1 MSKLDSPHTTHFPR
15 LIGATVATG
24 LLLSGLLVS
33 WEPISAQEDK
43 EPVPAM
49 GKVPAGLPEIPYP
62 KDNPQTEAKIKLGKQ
77 LYFDKRLSSD
87 NTISC
92 ASCHDP
98 EKGWSNADAVATG
111 VGGQKGG
118 RSAPTIINSAYTK
131 LHFWDGRAKS
141 LEDQALGPI
150 QNPIEMNMKMDL
162 ALDRINAI
170 PGYRSRFE
178 KEFGG
183 PATEQRL
190 AQAIAS
196 FERTIVSGDAP
207 YDRFTAG
214 DKSALSESAQRG
226 RDLFFGK
233 ANCSACHSGPS
244 FSDLAFHNIGIGM
257 DREEKDPGRFEVSK
271 LQG

>member
-1 MSKLDSPHTTHFPR
+1 
-15 LIGATVATG
+15 
-24 LLLSGLLVS
+24 
-33 WEPISAQEDK
+33 
-43 EPVPAM
+43 
-49 GKVPAGLPEIPYP
+49 
-62 KDNPQTEAKIKLGKQ
+62 
-77 LYFDKRLSSD
+77 
-87 NTISC
+87 
-92 ASCHDP
+92 
-98 EKGWSNADAVATG
+98 
-111 VGGQKGG
+111 
-118 RSAPTIINSAYTK
+118 
-131 LHFWDGRAKS
+131 
-141 LEDQALGPI
+141 
-150 QNPIEMNMKMDL
+150 L

-257 DREEKDPGRFEVSK
+257 DRDEKDPGRFEVSK
-271 LQG
+271 LQGDFGAFKTPTLREIARTGPYMHDGSLKTLQEVVEHYNRGGIDNPYLDEELFPLKLTSEQIQDLVQFMEEGLSSEHYPLVEVPQLP